1 MRHFHSG
8 VPSSYKHITAN
19 ATTQYADLRVYWEE
33 CIVLSSS
40 SSESSPASCP
50 PTHWSNFA
58 FDFATI
64 GSTMHAFTL
73 NACGSVTSGARDTYA
88 SMITVPAIFQ
98 LPSASTR
105 AVASILPT
113 KPRFATWAM
122 LVLLETT
129 KTTVSLLSIR
139 RHGAFESDSLR
150 MRIHAAARSRRR
162 DCCCGAI
169 ARASAFAEEMCMVS
183 CTSLSTI
190 PLICLAC

>member
-1 MRHFHSG
+1 MQNAKSFFKWMKCMLLRGDVVDITMRHFHSG

-58 FDFATI
+58 FDFATM

-98 LPSASTR
+98 LPS
-105 AVASILPT
+105 LH
-113 KPRFATWAM
+113 
-122 LVLLETT
+122 LLEPSHRYC
-129 KTTVSLLSIR
+129 KPNHVLQ
-139 RHGAFESDSLR
+139 HGLCS
-150 MRIHAAARSRRR
+150 
-162 DCCCGAI
+162 
-169 ARASAFAEEMCMVS
+169 S
-183 CTSLSTI
+183 C
-190 PLICLAC
+190 